1 MVLQNTIACLALAC
15 AGVAL
20 AQTAP
25 APAAPHPN
33 LARNLAAQCAN
44 CHGTDG
50 KGSEAIPALAGKPA
64 AYNIAQMKA
73 FKDGTRAG
81 SAATIMHQIAKG
93 YNDQQIELMAN
104 WFAAQ
109 K

>member
-1 MVLQNTIACLALAC
+1 MIRKLFVAFAASLLA
-15 AGVAL
+15 GGAL
-20 AQTAP
+20 AQTPAP
-25 APAAPHPN
+25 APQPH

-50 KGSEAIPALAGKPA
+50 KGTEAIPALAGKPA
-64 AYNIAQMKA
+64 AYNIEQMKA
-73 FKDGTRAG
+73 FKEGKRIG
-81 SAATIMHQIAKG
+81 EAATIMHQIAKG

>member
-1 MVLQNTIACLALAC
+1 MFKKF
-15 AGVAL
+15 VATGIVVAFGSAF
-20 AQTAP
+20 AQTPPAP
-25 APAAPHPN
+25 APHPH

-50 KGSEAIPALAGKPA
+50 KGVDAIPALAGKPA
-64 AYNIAQMKA
+64 AYNIEQMKA
-73 FKDGTRAG
+73 FKDGTRTG
-81 SAATIMHQIAKG
+81 QAATIMHQIAKG
-93 YNDQQIELMAN
+93 YSDQQIALMAH